1 MEIFVLSL
9 EDLGMKPK
17 NTPLAIT
24 YSIQPNRQIWAKR
37 ILSDRLIIKIL
48 KTCDVECDPWPGWP
62 S

>member
-24 YSIQPNRQIWAKR
+24 YSTQPNRQIWAKR
-37 ILSDRLIIKIL
+37 IL
-48 KTCDVECDPWPGWP
+48 
-62 S
+62 